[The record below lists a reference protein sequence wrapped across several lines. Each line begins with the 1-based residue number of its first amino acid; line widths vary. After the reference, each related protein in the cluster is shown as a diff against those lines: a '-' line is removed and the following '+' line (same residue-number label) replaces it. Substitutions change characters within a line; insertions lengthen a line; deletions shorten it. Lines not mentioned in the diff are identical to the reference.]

1 MTNTRPISSLKGGK
15 KAMNKKSMEILRNRF
30 FDEVTE
36 EVDVE
41 LHDILASIFD
51 DLTGINSLCDDV
63 AKVIETGDSDEDMES
78 YIDNMI
84 QSLEEI
90 REEVISE
97 LEATV
102 FFDSLAKAKAILILQ
117 IIIDL
122 IISKVR

>member
-1 MTNTRPISSLKGGK
+1 
-15 KAMNKKSMEILRNRF
+15 MNKKSMEILRNRF

-63 AKVIETGDSDEDMES
+63 AKVIEAGDSDEDMES

>member
-1 MTNTRPISSLKGGK
+1 
-15 KAMNKKSMEILRNRF
+15 MNKKSMEILRNRF

-41 LHDILASIFD
+41 LHDILASIFE
-51 DLTGINSLCDDV
+51 DLTEINSLCDDV
-63 AKVIETGDSDEDMES
+63 AEVIQAGDPDEDMES

-122 IISKVR
+122 ITSKVR